1 VPLTGNSAPG
11 LAFRT
16 KPRLSKLV
24 EHLIP
29 IILAVAA
36 TALCIGIV
44 YVLSRGRGTP
54 FLKLRLEEFP
64 EIHDA
69 LPMLAGLTES
79 TVYEGNKARV
89 HQNGAALEA
98 MLADISAATESIHL
112 ETFVWCEGQVETLFV
127 QALAERARAG
137 VHVRVL
143 KDAVGGSRGS
153 KHAQRTLCESGVQT
167 AEYCAPRWW
176 NIGRFNSRTHRKLLV
191 IDGHIAYTF
200 GHGISDQWLG
210 DGEDPKHWRDT
221 ALRLEGPVVHGL
233 QTVFAQ
239 NWVEETHSLPVSG
252 NSFRQ
257 LAPVGDTP
265 AHVVSSA
272 SGDAVSSVAML
283 YTVAI
288 GCARKEV
295 LIQNPYF
302 APNPGV
308 VELFAMLVKR
318 GVRVHLMMPGKHTD
332 SPFVRRAGCHLYSR
346 LLEAGVKVYEYERTL
361 IHQKIVVID
370 GAWAHVGSTNFD
382 ARSLAL
388 NEEIGVGLLD
398 RTIAL
403 ELKQAFERDLQF
415 CREWKLED
423 WRRRP
428 SRDRLFDGFA
438 YLLHDQL

>member
-1 VPLTGNSAPG
+1 M
-11 LAFRT
+11 
-16 KPRLSKLV
+16 
-24 EHLIP
+24 EHLTA
-29 IILAVAA
+29 IIIAVVA
-36 TALCIGIV
+36 TALFIGITF
-44 YVLSRGRGTP
+44 VLSRGRGTP

-64 EIHDA
+64 SIHDA

-79 TVYEGNKARV
+79 TVYEGNKASV
-89 HQNGAALEA
+89 HQNGAALTA
-98 MLADISAATESIHL
+98 MLADMSAATASIHL
-112 ETFVWCEGQVETLFV
+112 ETFVWCEGEVESRFAQV
-127 QALAERARAG
+127 LAERARAG

-143 KDAVGGSRGS
+143 RDAVGGARGS
-153 KHAQRTLCESGVQT
+153 AQAQHTLCESGVQM
-167 AEYCAPRWW
+167 AEYCTPRWW

-191 IDGHIAYTF
+191 IDGRIAYTF

-210 DGEDPKHWRDT
+210 DGEDPEHWRDT

-239 NWVEETHSLPVSG
+239 NWVEETHSLPISG
-252 NSFRQ
+252 SGFPPLER
-257 LAPVGDTP
+257 VGETP

-288 GCARKEV
+288 ACARKEV

-308 VELFAMLVKR
+308 VELFAMLVRR
-318 GVRVHLMMPGKHTD
+318 GVRVRLMVPGKHTD

-346 LLEAGVKVYEYERTL
+346 LLEAGVRVYEYDRTL

-370 GAWAHVGSTNFD
+370 EAWAHVGSTNFD

-398 RTIAL
+398 RSIAL
-403 ELKQAFERDLQF
+403 ELKQAFENDLRF
-415 CREWKLED
+415 CREWTLED

-428 SRDRLFDGFA
+428 TRDRLFDGFA

>member
-1 VPLTGNSAPG
+1 
-11 LAFRT
+11 
-16 KPRLSKLV
+16 
-24 EHLIP
+24 
-29 IILAVAA
+29 
-36 TALCIGIV
+36 
-44 YVLSRGRGTP
+44 
-54 FLKLRLEEFP
+54 
-64 EIHDA
+64 
-69 LPMLAGLTES
+69 
-79 TVYEGNKARV
+79 
-89 HQNGAALEA
+89 
-98 MLADISAATESIHL
+98 
-112 ETFVWCEGQVETLFV
+112 
-127 QALAERARAG
+127 
-137 VHVRVL
+137 VRVL

-153 KHAQRTLCESGVQT
+153 EQAARTLCESGVQM

-176 NIGRFNSRTHRKLLV
+176 NVGRLNSRTHRKLLI
-191 IDGHIAYTF
+191 IDGRIAYTF

-210 DGEDPKHWRDT
+210 DGEDPEHWRDT

-239 NWVEETHSLPVSG
+239 NWVEETHSLPISG
-252 NSFRQ
+252 NCFPR
-257 LAPVGDTP
+257 LGTVGETP

-283 YTVAI
+283 YTVAMA
-288 GCARKEV
+288 CAREEV

-308 VELFAMLVKR
+308 VELFAMLVRR
-318 GVRVHLMMPGKHTD
+318 GVRVHLMVPGKHTD

-346 LLEAGVKVYEYERTL
+346 LLAAGVRVYEYDRTL

-382 ARSLAL
+382 SRSLAL

-398 RTIAL
+398 RAIAL
-403 ELKQAFERDLQF
+403 DLKQAFDRDLRF
-415 CREWKLED
+415 CREWKLDE

-428 SRDRLFDGFA
+428 PRDRLFDGFA